1 MMFNLNVLNQILE
14 KHEEEKALKTEKIPL
29 KYSKYI
35 SEKIPEILEIIN
47 NNKTTLIEGPTGGG
61 KTRATVEIMKINDDG
76 ESLNIL
82 LTPAVIQN
90 KQNAKSYKDF
100 GIKSFTEYD
109 TKITSNLLS
118 ATYDKSNYLVDYLK
132 GKDLKLKLLIIDE
145 CQLMVQ
151 AINYRKNAIDGIIEL
166 SKKADKIIYMSATVN
181 NMEHIFNADKIIKL
195 EPINQIMPYSKSQI
209 IYLNDKNYL
218 SQFIDDIVKF
228 SRIEGRKSFIF
239 LDDKKKIKEIKGI
252 LIKKGFKDVEID
264 VIHSENKDS
273 ASYSEIIEK
282 SELPKKV
289 KIVITTSVLEVGTN
303 INTTNL
309 NVFYLCTKRNH
320 LSFNS
325 IEQKTAR
332 LRNEGNNILR
342 LYFVDREKP
351 AEYIPSITSIREN
364 LLDQVNGFIEI
375 EEKAL
380 NYLGITSPADKI
392 RFWEHQLN
400 TPMSIFSTSLPIA
413 SRICDIDEEGNP
425 QINPYKLEKL
435 TIELYD
441 SLFYYNKEKL
451 RERLESIIKCDL
463 WLDDVVMREVEEIPE
478 LKENE
483 ILLKEE
489 KEHTKN
495 MFRACISEIIED
507 DLGEI
512 LLEKVL
518 DSDLNTGI
526 GAVEEVYSF
535 ISENTKAVNLIKE
548 GYKQNLEINEILD
561 FLLEHGDNRQKFLKL
576 IKIKENINLNRA
588 LPIGSDVTLEKVP
601 RKEYVF
607 TRNQLDQVCK
617 KREKVT
623 NQIRYNLMIM
633 LIENNFF
640 GGYYKNKFEIIKGD
654 IVYKGKEATSKG
666 AKQKNTPKKVT
677 STTIDKITNE
687 LIQSI
692 YNTSLDRK
700 YLKLTSL
707 L

>member
-29 KYSKYI
+29 KYSKYV
-35 SEKIPEILEIIN
+35 SDKIPEILEIIN
-47 NNKTTLIEGPTGGG
+47 NNKTTLIEAPTGGG
-61 KTRATVEIMKINDDG
+61 KTRAVVEIMKNYDDG
-76 ESLNIL
+76 ETLNIL

-90 KQNAKSYKDF
+90 KQNAKSYKYF

-132 GKDLKLKLLIIDE
+132 GKDLKVNLFIDE
-145 CQLMVQ
+145 CHLMVQ

-273 ASYSEIIEK
+273 DSYSEIIEK

-413 SRICDIDEEGNP
+413 SRICVIDEEGNP

-489 KEHTKN
+489 KEHTKS

-507 DLGEI
+507 DLGEL

-518 DSDLNTGI
+518 DPDLNTGI

-588 LPIGSDVTLEKVP
+588 LPIGAEVTLEKVP

-617 KREKVT
+617 KQGKVT
-623 NQIRYNLMIM
+623 NQIRYNLMVM

-640 GGYYKNKFEIIKGD
+640 GGYYKNKFEIVKGD
-654 IVYKGKEATSKG
+654 IVHKGKEVTSKG
-666 AKQKNTPKKVT
+666 AKLKKTPKKIT
-677 STTIDKITNE
+677 PSTMDKITNE

-700 YLKLTSL
+700 YLKLKSL